1 MNGHVFEKWFE
12 NALLKNLPQI
22 RKVLKMMDNAKHH
35 SRLSKETPTMNMK
48 KNDMISYDKTLY

>member
-22 RKVLKMMDNAKHH
+22 RKVLKMMDNAKYH
-35 SRLSKETPTMNMK
+35 SRLSKETPTMNTK